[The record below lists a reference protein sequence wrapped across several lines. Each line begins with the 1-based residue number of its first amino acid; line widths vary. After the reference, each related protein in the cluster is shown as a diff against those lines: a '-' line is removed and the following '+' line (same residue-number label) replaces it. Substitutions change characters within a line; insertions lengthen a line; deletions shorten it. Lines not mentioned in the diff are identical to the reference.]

1 MDTYTRE
8 IRKILKIGVVVLVL
22 LGLFLL
28 AVTMKSF
35 KEYLLLGSD
44 TPAMHVITVTGEGEV
59 FAKPDVAEFTF
70 SIIEERQSV
79 AEANNAVAEK
89 EKQAVDMLKE
99 KGIEEDDIKTM
110 GYNVYPRYEYQ
121 TRTISSPVLYN
132 EGIATYA
139 QGNERV
145 LVGYEVRETIQ
156 VRSNDTQK
164 AGELISALGEIGVQ
178 NLSGLTFTVDDE
190 DSKMNEARGK
200 AIEDAQSKAKELADQ
215 LGVKLVR
222 IVNFGENQGYY
233 PMAYAMKGGLGMGGA
248 TDESVAPTVPVGE
261 NQFIQSVSITY
272 EIR

>member
-110 GYNVYPRYEYQ
+110 GYNVYPRYEYRPSQ
-121 TRTISSPVLYN
+121 ELYVV
-132 EGIATYA
+132 GAGAT
-139 QGNERV
+139 QRV

-190 DSKMNEARGK
+190 DSVMTEARGK

-233 PMAYAMKGGLGMGGA
+233 PMAYATMKGGLGMGGSA
-248 TDESVAPTVPVGE
+248 DESVAPTVPAGE

>member
-121 TRTISSPVLYN
+121 TRTTSSPVLYN